1 MCGEC
6 NWSTEL
12 TKKDMEKTYDKLMK
26 SSSFFPKCN
35 WCNESHFVR
44 EVGPN
49 YICPDCEST
58 ERAAGRPLIFTSPVR
73 DSYFKID
80 IFLTVIEAAKIN
92 KVTPQAIHF
101 AIRTKRL
108 PAKKENNQW
117 RIHLEDL
124 VSYNKTKYIRE
135 KNKDE

>member
-6 NWSTEL
+6 NWPL
-12 TKKDMEKTYDKLMK
+12 KL
-26 SSSFFPKCN
+26 S
-35 WCNESHFVR
+35 NE
-44 EVGPN
+44 
-49 YICPDCEST
+49 D
-58 ERAAGRPLIFTSPVR
+58 R
-73 DSYFKID
+73 DSFLESLKNPSEPNNKLKEGFQRYYKIQGKEFS
-80 IFLTVIEAAKIN
+80 IYQLLTVIEAAKIN

-135 KNKDE
+135 KNKTKNFMVHSKPTQWTPLPHKTKAE